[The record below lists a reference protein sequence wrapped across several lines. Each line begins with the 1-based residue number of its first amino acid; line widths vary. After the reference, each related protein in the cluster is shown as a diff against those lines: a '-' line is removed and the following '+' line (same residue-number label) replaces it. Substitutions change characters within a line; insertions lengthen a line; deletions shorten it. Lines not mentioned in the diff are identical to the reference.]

1 MESTMSENKVTPDQ
15 KPGFLSVVKSI
26 LAAGIGV
33 QSDKNR
39 QRDFE
44 QGNPLTFIVGGGY
57 FYPAIY
63 SQRSFGGWPSPEQPI
78 KKPHHWTGLAAYL

>member
-15 KPGFLSVVKSI
+15 KPGLLSVVKSI

-44 QGNPLTFIVGGGY
+44 QGNPLTFIVGGVI
-57 FYPAIY
+57 FTLLFSLCVA
-63 SQRSFGGWPSPEQPI
+63 SVV
-78 KKPHHWTGLAAYL
+78 GLVLSNQ